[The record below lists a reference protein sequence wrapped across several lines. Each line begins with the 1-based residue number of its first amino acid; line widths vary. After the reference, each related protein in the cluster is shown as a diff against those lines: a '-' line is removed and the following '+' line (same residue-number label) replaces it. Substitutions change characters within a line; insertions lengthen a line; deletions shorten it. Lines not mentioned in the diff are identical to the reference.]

1 MSANYLVSLAAALM
15 GSGAAYFLVASD
27 RDTVIVL
34 ASICA
39 SLTMAVWLL

>member
-15 GSGAAYFLVASD
+15 GSSAAYFLVASD
-27 RDTVIVL
+27 RDTLIVL

-39 SLTMAVWLL
+39 SLTLAVWLL

>member
-15 GSGAAYFLVASD
+15 GSSAAYFLVASD
-27 RDTVIVL
+27 RDTLTVL

-39 SLTMAVWLL
+39 SMVLAVWLL